1 MMSLKAGDTVSIEA
15 TIVELTASGN
25 PIIKVPSGGRFL
37 IKDTDVLCV
46 IKDSTEAKETLKE
59 G

>member
-46 IKDSTEAKETLKE
+46 IKDNTKAEEKLKE

>member
-25 PIIKVPSGGRFL
+25 PIIKVPSGGKFL

-46 IKDSTEAKETLKE
+46 IKDSTKERKT
-59 G
+59 